1 MASLI
6 AHTRSYDI
14 FDAYSARITLH
25 HAHLAHALGY
35 TSRAADCYTVAA
47 HLAEEGT
54 FVNVSARIG
63 SLALRI
69 AEGECLRTD
78 IEWEAEVQKVVASC
92 KGMGGTLEA
101 IGYVLQ
107 ACTASEIL
115 TAK

>member
-1 MASLI
+1 M
-6 AHTRSYDI
+6 
-14 FDAYSARITLH
+14 
-25 HAHLAHALGY
+25 
-35 TSRAADCYTVAA
+35 
-47 HLAEEGT
+47 
-54 FVNVSARIG
+54 NVSARIG

-69 AEGECLRTD
+69 AQGECLRTD